1 MMMRTYRHWAFFQ
14 SLTRRIAP
22 LLKILLSDVLL
33 FRRTSE
39 DLLYMHSRR
48 RGRKGLD
55 VAAEERDGRNRG
67 ENTAGERDYDDA
79 PKKIFARFF
88 RLQKIARGR
97 GF

>member
-1 MMMRTYRHWAFFQ
+1 
-14 SLTRRIAP
+14 
-22 LLKILLSDVLL
+22 
-33 FRRTSE
+33 
-39 DLLYMHSRR
+39 MHSRR